1 MNLPSHDEILTTQ
14 PNKKDLPKLVEL
26 FKKTD
31 SNILR
36 NDLAMIISDLKGD
49 SFLPE
54 MIKVLNRKS
63 ITNKGTIIYAIS
75 KMNSSHFIMD
85 ISTFLLS
92 HNFEVALEA
101 INFIMQF
108 KKQANIQELFQI
120 KTILLENKNTILP
133 KNIRKNLLRGL
144 NYEIKKRRNQYNQ
157 CKT

>member
-1 MNLPSHDEILTTQ
+1 MNLASQDEILTTQ

-31 SNILR
+31 STILR

-54 MIKVLNRKS
+54 MIQVLNSKS
-63 ITNKGTIIYAIS
+63 ITDKGTIIYAIS
-75 KMNSSHFIMD
+75 KMNASHYIID

-101 INFIMQF
+101 GSFILQF
-108 KKQANIQELFQI
+108 KKQASIQELFQI
-120 KTILLENKNTILP
+120 KAILLENKNTILP

-144 NYEIKKRRNQYNQ
+144 NYEIKKRGNQRNQFE
-157 CKT
+157 T

>member
-1 MNLPSHDEILTTQ
+1 MNLPSQDEILTTQ

-36 NDLAMIISDLKGD
+36 NDLAMIISDLKGN
-49 SFLPE
+49 SFLLE
-54 MIKVLNRKS
+54 MIQVLNRKS
-63 ITNKGTIIYAIS
+63 ITSKGTIIYAIS

-101 INFIMQF
+101 VSFIAQF
-108 KKQANIQELFQI
+108 KKQASIQELLQI
-120 KTILLENKNTILP
+120 KTILLENKNTILS
-133 KNIRKNLLRGL
+133 KNIRKNLLSGL

>member
-1 MNLPSHDEILTTQ
+1 MNLPLQDEILTTQ
-14 PNKKDLPKLVEL
+14 HNKKDLPKLVEL

-108 KKQANIQELFQI
+108 KK
-120 KTILLENKNTILP
+120 
-133 KNIRKNLLRGL
+133 
-144 NYEIKKRRNQYNQ
+144 
-157 CKT
+157 